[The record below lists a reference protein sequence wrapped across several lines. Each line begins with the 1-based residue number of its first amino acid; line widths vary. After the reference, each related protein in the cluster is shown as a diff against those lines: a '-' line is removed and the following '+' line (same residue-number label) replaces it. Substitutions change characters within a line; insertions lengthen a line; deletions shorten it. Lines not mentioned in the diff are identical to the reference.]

1 MSCIPARGLA
11 ALALLF
17 PALASAQFVSI
28 TSAGAGEDFNTLAS
42 SGTTGNTLPDGW
54 YIAEANQNADGAY
67 RIGDGSSNTGDTWS
81 YGTTGSTERALG
93 LLQSGNLI
101 PTVGAQLRN
110 DTGGI
115 LTELPISYIGEQ
127 WRLGNT
133 ARADGLTFEYST
145 NATSLTTGTWTAV
158 AALGF
163 TAPVQAGTVGALNG
177 NLPANSTLVEGAIG
191 GLSLAPGASL
201 WIRWTDIN
209 ASGADDGL
217 AIDDVVFGTAEDVA
231 PTLAASV
238 PANGATNFPADG
250 ALSLS
255 FSEAV
260 TVSGNWFSIS
270 CPTSGNRSVADTV
283 VGGGP
288 TAYSI
293 NPNVDFAIGE
303 TCTLNLVPANIVD
316 NDGTPD
322 AYTGPTAI
330 TFTTVAPPPNTPPS
344 VTGTVPSQGAQ
355 NFPPAGDLGATFSEP
370 VTLSAGAFALSCAT
384 SGNITLVHATSG
396 SAFSIDTGTSLVAGE
411 ACTFTIDADGVSD
424 AQGAHPTADT
434 VINFLVSDSSTSTY
448 YAQVNTST
456 PAQLRCSLHETID
469 NHTAFPYTSS
479 STDTWDIL
487 NLADEDPVN
496 TGAILDIYR
505 NETMTKITGGQGAYN
520 REHTWPNSLGFPGG
534 QPGAYTDTHMLY
546 ASHTGYNSTRGN
558 KRYDNCP
565 GCSTNETLLNHGV
578 GGPGHPNRYNNSVY
592 EVWSGRKGDAAR
604 AMFYMAIRYEGD
616 NGEPQ
621 LELTNNASLIQGMT
635 STGPGNPAYMGILS
649 TLIAWHQ
656 ADPPDA
662 RELERNE
669 IVFSFQGNRNPFI
682 DHPEWASEALFTSTR
697 PTTCELGGGT
707 NLPPVAN
714 DDTYNATEDTALV
727 VNAPGVLGN
736 DSDPEGATLTA
747 VLVGNVS
754 HGSLVLAA
762 SGAFTYTP
770 ATDYCGSDAFT
781 YRANDGTQNSAV
793 ANVAINIAC
802 VNDAPVVTP
811 ATFSLPENSAVG
823 TVVGTVAATD
833 VESNTLTFA
842 ITSGNT
848 GGAFA
853 INAASGQITVANAA
867 ALDFETT
874 PQFSVVVTVT
884 DNGLPPMS
892 GAATITINLTDVNE
906 NPENQPPVAVGSIA
920 DIDAVEGEAIAV
932 VDVSTAFED
941 ADGDTLTYMA
951 TNLPTGLSLDPATGL
966 LSGTPAAGTAADSP
980 YTVNVYAFD
989 GEASASQTFELRVTE
1004 AGTPPLAIFAD
1015 GFED

>member
-1 MSCIPARGLA
+1 MTSFPARGLA

-17 PALASAQFVSI
+17 PAYASAQFVSI
-28 TSAGAGEDFNTLAS
+28 TSAGAAEDFNTLES
-42 SGTTGNTLPDGW
+42 SAATGTALPNGW

-67 RIGDGSSNTGDTWS
+67 RVGDGSSNTGDTWS
-81 YGTTGSTERALG
+81 YGTTGSNERALG

-101 PTVGAQLRN
+101 PSVGAQLRN
-110 DTGGI
+110 DTGGT
-115 LTELPISYIGEQ
+115 LTELPISYVGEQ
-127 WRLGNT
+127 WRLGVTN
-133 ARADGLTFEYST
+133 REDRLVFQYST
-145 NATSLTTGTWTAV
+145 DATSLTTGTWTTV
-158 AALGF
+158 EALAF
-163 TAPVQAGTVGALNG
+163 VAPVQTGTVGALNG
-177 NLPANSTLVEGAIG
+177 NAAANSMLVEGVIG
-191 GLSLAPGASL
+191 GLSVAPAGTL
-201 WIRWTDIN
+201 WIRWTDLN

-217 AIDDVVFGTAEDVA
+217 AIDDVVFGTAEDVP

-238 PANGATNFPADG
+238 PANGATNFPADA

-260 TVSGNWFSIS
+260 SVSGNWFSIA
-270 CPTSGNRSVADTV
+270 CPTSGNRTVANTV
-283 VGGGP
+283 VSGGP
-288 TAYSI
+288 ATYSI
-293 NPNVDFAIGE
+293 DPNTDFATGE

-316 NDGTPD
+316 IDGTPD

-344 VTGTVPSQGAQ
+344 VTATVPTQGAT
-355 NFPPAGDLGATFSEP
+355 NFPAAGDLGVTFSEP
-370 VTLSAGAFALSCAT
+370 VTLTAGAFALSCAT
-384 SGNITLVHATSG
+384 SGNPVLVHATSG
-396 SAFSIDTGTSLVAGE
+396 VAFSIDTGTALVAGE
-411 ACTFTIDADGVSD
+411 ACTFTIDADAVSD
-424 AQGAHPTADT
+424 AQGAHPAADT
-434 VINFLVSDSSTSTY
+434 VINFLVSDSSTSAY
-448 YAQVNTST
+448 YAQVNTSS

-469 NHTAFPYTSS
+469 NHTAFPYTAST
-479 STDTWDIL
+479 TDTWDIL

-505 NETMTKITGGQGAYN
+505 NATYTKITGGQGAYN

-534 QPGAYTDTHMLY
+534 APGAYTDTHMLY
-546 ASHTGYNSTRGN
+546 ASDTTYNSTRGN

-578 GGPGHPNRYNNSVY
+578 GGPGHPNRYNGSVY

-621 LELTNNASLIQGMT
+621 LELTNNPSLIQGMT
-635 STGPGNPAYMGILS
+635 STGPNNPAYMGILS

-707 NLPPVAN
+707 NLPPAAN
-714 DDTYNATEDTALV
+714 DDSYNATEDTALV

-747 VLVGNVS
+747 ALVGNVS

-770 ATDYCGSDAFT
+770 ATNYCGPDAFT

-793 ANVAINIAC
+793 ANVNITVAC

-811 ATFSLPENSAVG
+811 ATFSLPENSANG

-833 VESNTLTFA
+833 VESNTLTFS

-853 INAASGQITVANAA
+853 INSVTGQIVVLNSV

-874 PQFSVVVTVT
+874 PQFGLVVTVT
-884 DNGLPPMS
+884 DNGVPVMS
-892 GAATITINLTDVNE
+892 GSATITINLTDVNE
-906 NPENQPPVAVGSIA
+906 NPQNQAPVAVGTIA
-920 DIDAVEGEAIAV
+920 DIDAIEDEAIAV
-932 VDVSTAFED
+932 VDLSTAFDD
-941 ADGDTLTYMA
+941 ADGDALVYTA
-951 TNLPTGLSLDPATGL
+951 TGLPAGITLDPGTGL
-966 LSGTPAAGTAADSP
+966 LSGTPALGTAANSP
-980 YTVNVYAFD
+980 YAVVVTAFD
-989 GEASASQTFELRVTE
+989 GEASATQSFELRVAE
-1004 AGTPPLAIFAD
+1004 VGSLPVAIFAD